1 MKTNDIAF
9 GTGGF
14 RGVIG
19 EDFTKENVQRIA
31 QGLADMAASDGVKTA
46 VPIGFDN
53 RFLSD
58 AFAQWMAEVLA
69 ANGIMTA
76 PCPRPW
82 SCAPCATRAAPMG

>member
-1 MKTNDIAF
+1 MKIKF

-19 EDFTKENVQRIA
+19 DDFTKENVQRIA
-31 QGLADMAASDGVKTA
+31 QGIADMMAEDGLHTP

-58 AFAQWMAEVLA
+58 AFARWIAEVLA
-69 ANGIMTA
+69 ANGINCLLYDSPVPT
-76 PCPRPW
+76 
-82 SCAPCATRAAPMG
+82 PMVM